1 MTRSLPYWND
11 APAITARAPLPNPPR
26 KGEGAEPVVA
36 LARSTKTNV
45 PSIAFLSLLALSC
58 GVVPAGAETVNVA
71 VAANFTAV
79 AEELAALFEAEAGHE
94 LVLSFGATGQLYAQI
109 SQAAPFDVFL
119 AADTERP
126 EKAIAE
132 GLAVAES
139 FFVYAE
145 GRLALYG
152 PGRDLGDGEAALRG
166 DFEKLAIADPDAAP
180 YGLAAVETLNAL
192 GLYDAIAAK
201 LVTGAN
207 ISQTLQFVES
217 GNAELGFVAASQVLG
232 KGDIWLVP
240 ATLHAP
246 IAQGAVLLHQGA
258 DNPAALAFLDFLQ
271 SDAAVAVIEAAGY
284 SVP

>member
-1 MTRSLPYWND
+1 MSRT
-11 APAITARAPLPNPPR
+11 
-26 KGEGAEPVVA
+26 
-36 LARSTKTNV
+36 
-45 PSIAFLSLLALSC
+45 LLAIALLLSSAL
-58 GVVPAGAETVNVA
+58 PTQAETAHVA

-79 AEELAALFEAEAGHE
+79 AGELEVLFEARGEHE
-94 LVLSFGATGQLYAQI
+94 LELSFGATGQLYAQI

-132 GLAVAES
+132 GLAVEGS

-166 DFEKLAIADPDAAP
+166 EFEKLAIAEPGAAP
-180 YGLAAVETLNAL
+180 YGQAAVETLQTL
-192 GLYDAIAAK
+192 GLYDAIAAR
-201 LVTGAN
+201 LVTGSN

-217 GNAELGFVAASQVLG
+217 GNAELGFVAASQVLN
-232 KGDIWLVP
+232 KDDVWLVP
-240 ATLHAP
+240 ASHHGP
-246 IAQGAVLLHQGA
+246 IAQGAVLLKAGE
-258 DNPAALAFLDFLQ
+258 NNSAAAAFLDFLR
-271 SDAAVAVIEAAGY
+271 SAEAVAVIEAAGY

>member
-36 LARSTKTNV
+36 VARSTKTNV
-45 PSIAFLSLLALSC
+45 PSIAFLALLTLSG
-58 GVVPAGAETVNVA
+58 GVVPAGAETAHVA

-94 LVLSFGATGQLYAQI
+94 AVLSFGATGQLYAQI

-119 AADTERP
+119 AADTARP
-126 EKAIAE
+126 ERAIAE
-132 GLAVAES
+132 GLAVAGS
-139 FFVYAE
+139 FFIYAE
-145 GRLALYG
+145 GRLALYA
-152 PGRDLGDGEAALRG
+152 PDLDAEKTLLAG
-166 DFEKLAIADPDAAP
+166 DFTRIAIAEPDAAP
-180 YGLAAVETLNAL
+180 YGQAAVETLNAL
-192 GLYDAIAAK
+192 GLYDAIAAR

-232 KGDIWLVP
+232 KDDIWLVP
-240 ATLHAP
+240 ATLHGP
-246 IAQGAVLLHQGA
+246 IAQGAALLNQGA
-258 DNPAALAFLDFLQ
+258 DNPAALAFMDFLQ

>member
-11 APAITARAPLPNPPR
+11 ARAIIARAPLPNPPR

-36 LARSTKTNV
+36 VARSTGTNAR
-45 PSIAFLSLLALSC
+45 SAAFLALLALSC
-58 GVVPAGAETVNVA
+58 GVVPVGAETAHVA

-94 LVLSFGATGQLYAQI
+94 AVLSFGATGQLYAQI

-119 AADTERP
+119 AADTARP
-126 EKAIAE
+126 ERAIAE
-132 GLAVAES
+132 GLAVADS

-152 PGRDLGDGEAALRG
+152 PGLDAEQALLSG
-166 DFEKLAIADPDAAP
+166 DFSRIAIAEPDAAP
-180 YGLAAVETLNAL
+180 YGQAAVETLDAL
-192 GLYDAIAAK
+192 GLYDAIAAR

-232 KGDIWLVP
+232 KDDIWLVP
-240 ATLHAP
+240 AALHGP
-246 IAQGAVLLHQGA
+246 IAQGAALLNQGA
-258 DNPAALAFLDFLQ
+258 DNPAALAFLDFLR
-271 SDAAVAVIEAAGY
+271 SDAAVAVIEASGY